1 LNARLSRLKGR
12 KKTNIIEAEAR
23 AEAIRIEVE
32 DSAKSIEIKAKANKT
47 ANEMLNSCIT
57 PKILKL
63 NEINPFTKLAT
74 SPNAKTVIT
83 DGKGRVLNV
92 LDE

>member
-1 LNARLSRLKGR
+1 
-12 KKTNIIEAEAR
+12 
-23 AEAIRIEVE
+23 
-32 DSAKSIEIKAKANKT
+32 
-47 ANEMLNSCIT
+47 MLNSCIT

-63 NEINPFTKLAT
+63 NEIDPFTKLAT

-83 DGKGRVLNV
+83 DGKGSVLNV